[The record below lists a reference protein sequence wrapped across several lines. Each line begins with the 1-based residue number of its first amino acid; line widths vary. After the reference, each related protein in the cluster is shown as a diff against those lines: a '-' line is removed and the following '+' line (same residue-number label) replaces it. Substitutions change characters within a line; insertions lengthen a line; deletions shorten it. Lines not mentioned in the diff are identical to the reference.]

1 VGYRLPIASAASIA
15 QGGAALAV
23 AFKTRDAK
31 IKGLALPSALSAFMG
46 ITEPAI
52 FGVNLR
58 FFKPFIAG
66 CIGGGLGALV
76 CALTSLAASGTG
88 VTGIFGIL
96 LCLAQPVQYAIMFT
110 VAAVFPFAFSFVL
123 YKDESKAAEQ
133 AQELLIEGMPARFE
147 MRFADESRASAGCG
161 RTVRWE
167 PVDEVHNV
175 RIVGDVSSVEVFV
188 NDGTLVFS
196 TRIYPESY
204 GVLVDAPGANV
215 NYHALNI

>member
-1 VGYRLPIASAASIA
+1 MGYRLPIASAASIA

-76 CALTSLAASGTG
+76 
-88 VTGIFGIL
+88 
-96 LCLAQPVQYAIMFT
+96 
-110 VAAVFPFAFSFVL
+110 
-123 YKDESKAAEQ
+123 
-133 AQELLIEGMPARFE
+133 
-147 MRFADESRASAGCG
+147 
-161 RTVRWE
+161 
-167 PVDEVHNV
+167 DEVHNV
-175 RIVGDVSSVEVFV
+175 RIVGDVSSVEVFM
-188 NDGTLVFS
+188 NDGALVFS

-204 GVLVDAPGANV
+204 GVSVDAPGANV

>member
-1 VGYRLPIASAASIA
+1 MLSGEGAASSFDSCLGTGRCAHTVQLYSLGESTTLDHLDDLGQLAQYGVTYWLPIASAANIA

-66 CIGGGLGALV
+66 CIGGGCGALV

-96 LCLAQPVQYAIMFT
+96 LCLAQPVQYAIMFA
-110 VAAVFPFAFSFVL
+110 VAALVSFAVSFVL
-123 YKDESKAAEQ
+123 YKDEPKASEQ
-133 AQELLIEGMPARFE
+133 A
-147 MRFADESRASAGCG
+147 
-161 RTVRWE
+161 
-167 PVDEVHNV
+167 
-175 RIVGDVSSVEVFV
+175 
-188 NDGTLVFS
+188 
-196 TRIYPESY
+196 
-204 GVLVDAPGANV
+204 
-215 NYHALNI
+215 

>member
-1 VGYRLPIASAASIA
+1 MNIRRVYVSFVFKSVLCKLILSKRPLFITRLILYANVEHIFLVTGIHQMYTAIDLGQLAQYGVTYWLPIASAANIA

-66 CIGGGLGALV
+66 CIGGGCGALV

-96 LCLAQPVQYAIMFT
+96 LCLAQPVQYAIMFA
-110 VAAVFPFAFSFVL
+110 VAALVSFGVSFVL
-123 YKDESKAAEQ
+123 YKDEPKASEQ
-133 AQELLIEGMPARFE
+133 A
-147 MRFADESRASAGCG
+147 
-161 RTVRWE
+161 
-167 PVDEVHNV
+167 
-175 RIVGDVSSVEVFV
+175 
-188 NDGTLVFS
+188 
-196 TRIYPESY
+196 
-204 GVLVDAPGANV
+204 
-215 NYHALNI
+215 